1 MNLTRI
7 TCFFIIIMGF
17 FMIFNNVAI
26 GSIVVGLGAAAL
38 YLSLPIRTRT
48 TGSESKATAAMGSE
62 SETRPQIPVKIKG
75 RKIKLMVRNGD
86 ILRLVDAEIIGEGIV
101 ATKDKLWKLPKF
113 KPYILMKSKTGVPLI
128 IVDENYQIIYE
139 FEDPNLS
146 KIENEA
152 KKAGLNVVML
162 NPKVL
167 RHYLGS
173 DVVRKLMGKI
183 ATSRGEQLL
192 YFMVGVAFTFIIE
205 FFILPLLGFRIIIG
219 G

>member
-86 ILRLVDAEIIGEGIV
+86 ILRLVDAEIIGE
-101 ATKDKLWKLPKF
+101 
-113 KPYILMKSKTGVPLI
+113 
-128 IVDENYQIIYE
+128 
-139 FEDPNLS
+139 LS
-146 KIENEA
+146 I
-152 KKAGLNVVML
+152 
-162 NPKVL
+162 
-167 RHYLGS
+167 S
-173 DVVRKLMGKI
+173 
-183 ATSRGEQLL
+183 
-192 YFMVGVAFTFIIE
+192 
-205 FFILPLLGFRIIIG
+205 FRILV
-219 G
+219 